1 MNIILSYIF
10 SNFFSCSSLFRF
22 IDLPMFLLHYY
33 INALKKNISSMSEV
47 HVTLPNA
54 HKLWSGFTKTW
65 RGNIFFPFW
74 NSLIQKS
81 WLCKCSKTKITDK
94 ERIHHVIIPTCNQA
108 TKEGTNMSAARKCKI
123 SKPCRWWNIS
133 NWVSPKLL
141 TESGL
146 LEQLSSDSECRRF
159 SPSPFRKANS
169 SDLSCPFLEFNDSW
183 LWAWLRKEAV
193 KKLLQKQGVTFR
205 NASHLEENISQ
216 WHMITDMN
224 NGTMVMTM
232 KKRN

>member
-1 MNIILSYIF
+1 MVISDYWS
-10 SNFFSCSSLFRF
+10 SNVSPPLLYKCTQKKYFFHVQSTCHTTQCTQTLEW
-22 IDLPMFLLHYY
+22 IY
-33 INALKKNISSMSEV
+33 KNME
-47 HVTLPNA
+47 
-54 HKLWSGFTKTW
+54 GEY
-65 RGNIFFPFW
+65 FFPFG

-146 LEQLSSDSECRRF
+146 LEQLSSDSECRF
-159 SPSPFRKANS
+159 SPSPLRKANS
-169 SDLSCPFLEFNDSW
+169 SDLSCPFLEFNDSL

-205 NASHLEENISQ
+205 NASHLEENKSQ

-224 NGTMVMTM
+224 KGTMVMTM